1 MLAPASA
8 RSGRFLLE
16 RVVAYDGERDERA
29 GAWSSP
35 VSVAAQRN
43 SLAPGILSAVRP
55 LFFKS
60 IQI

>member
-1 MLAPASA
+1 MHAK
-8 RSGRFLLE
+8 SGVIWGIPDE
-16 RVVAYDGERDERA
+16 GERDERA
-29 GAWSSP
+29 DAWPSP